1 MDAWTE
7 IAFSAFGLSVLV
19 SAVQIGKWALHANP
33 RALANAAGWSTA
45 ALAAL
50 AAAALTW
57 LVVQGRWTQAMMLA
71 AFVMPVV
78 VQSLP
83 RWRALFRQL
92 DLRRRLRPKT
102 KLDLSGGSPA
112 GTVDADLVRQSLMVL
127 TRYLDQV
134 KEAAEYRAVVP
145 RLGNGSSRSH
155 MRMPA
160 GEALAI
166 LGLEPGARAEEI
178 CAAHRRLQ
186 QRLDPELGGTRY
198 LATKI
203 DEAREVLLDHG

>member
-1 MDAWTE
+1 MNGWTE

-57 LVVQGRWTQAMMLA
+57 LVAQGRWTQAMMLA

-78 VQSLP
+78 VQSFP
-83 RWRALFRQL
+83 RWRALFGQL
-92 DLRRRLRPKT
+92 DLRRRWRHKA

-112 GTVDADLVRQSLMVL
+112 GAVDADLVRQSLIVL

-134 KEAAEYRAVVP
+134 KEAAEYRPAVP
-145 RLGNGSSRSH
+145 RLGNGSSSH

-160 GEALAI
+160 DEALAI

-178 CAAHRRLQ
+178 RAAHRCLR

-203 DEAREVLLDHG
+203 DEAREVLLQQQ